1 MTDLTA
7 ELEALV
13 RRYEAE
19 CDLQPP
25 GADLDGLGK
34 EFCRGIDLLIA
45 KYGHSAVDKAID
57 SLPDARWPSVS
68 LH

>member
-7 ELEALV
+7 DLEALV

-25 GADLDGLGK
+25 GANLDGLGK
-34 EFCRGIDLLIA
+34 EFCEEIDLLIA
-45 KYGHSAVDKAID
+45 KYGQAAVDKAID
-57 SLPDARWPSVS
+57 SLPDGPWPSVL